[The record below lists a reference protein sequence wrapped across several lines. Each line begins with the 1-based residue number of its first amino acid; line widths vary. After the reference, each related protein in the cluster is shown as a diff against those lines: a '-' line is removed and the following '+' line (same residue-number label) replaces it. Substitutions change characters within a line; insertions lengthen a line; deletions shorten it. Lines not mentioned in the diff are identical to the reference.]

1 VTVRSFGEMSEW
13 FKEHAWKACVGVTP
27 PWVRIPLSPLKRA
40 AAAEW
45 LWGAAQ
51 LEPENPARS
60 GRKQRY
66 WVNQCDAVSPGAYSI
81 HRLKYQVIA
90 RKFRPQ
96 LFDDVI
102 GQKPIIQTLQNAI
115 QMERIGHAYLFSGP
129 RGVGKT
135 TTARILAKG
144 LNCVKGP
151 TVTPCNECPSCQEIA
166 SGKSIDV
173 FEIDAASNTGVDNIR
188 ELRESAKYAAARNRY
203 KIFIIDEVHM
213 LSTSAFNALLKILE
227 EPPPHVVFIMA
238 TTERHKLPATILSRC
253 QQFVFRTISSAEIQ
267 AHLRQIADREGV
279 KIDDRGLA
287 YIVKAS
293 EGSMRDA
300 QSLLDQII
308 SFSGQEVV
316 DEDVRDVLGFIPS
329 EILDRT
335 LDALAERDSKA
346 LLENV
351 GIVIDQGLNVQQ
363 YVREFIGRI
372 RDLLVLKL
380 GLEGK
385 ILGSAEE
392 KRALASRADNFSEQ
406 DLIRFFDAL
415 LKIESE
421 LRWTSQPRFHLEVG
435 FVKLAKI
442 GRVRDI
448 EDVLRDIQ
456 HPKSDIR
463 IPTSPTPPPA
473 PKREDKKEQ
482 SAAQEFTFADIFTRR
497 VEDRSAAAAIYLQ
510 KSDRID
516 RTDNGVGVFF
526 SNNAALAMLQSK
538 EHKAVL
544 DAVASELVGKAVSVS
559 LIMKEQST
567 PNATPSVQ
575 SAKEE
580 PLTKKFLEVFRGD
593 LAQIK
598 PAKGE

>member
-1 VTVRSFGEMSEW
+1 M
-13 FKEHAWKACVGVTP
+13 
-27 PWVRIPLSPLKRA
+27 
-40 AAAEW
+40 
-45 LWGAAQ
+45 
-51 LEPENPARS
+51 
-60 GRKQRY
+60 
-66 WVNQCDAVSPGAYSI
+66 
-81 HRLKYQVIA
+81 HRMKYQVIA

-96 LFDDVI
+96 LFDDVV
-102 GQKPIIQTLQNAI
+102 GQKPIVQTLQNAI
-115 QMERIGHAYLFSGP
+115 QMNRIGHAYLFSGP

-151 TVTPCNECPSCQEIA
+151 TVTPCNECPSCLEIA

-253 QQFVFRTISSAEIQ
+253 QQFVFRTISPAEIQ
-267 AHLRQIADREGV
+267 THLRQISHREGV
-279 KIDDRGLA
+279 KIDDRALS

-351 GIVIDQGLNVQQ
+351 GIVIDQGLNIQQ

-372 RDLLVLKL
+372 RDLLILKL
-380 GLEGK
+380 GLEEK
-385 ILGSAEE
+385 IVGSVEE
-392 KRALASRADNFSEQ
+392 KRALGSRADKFSEQ

-415 LKIESE
+415 LRLESE

-442 GRVRDI
+442 GHVRDI

-456 HPKSDIR
+456 PPKSDIR
-463 IPTSPTPPPA
+463 IPTPPTPPPP
-473 PKREDKKEQ
+473 PKHEEKKE
-482 SAAQEFTFADIFTRR
+482 AAPAQEFTFADIFKRR
-497 VEDRSAAAAIYLQ
+497 VEDRSGAAAVYLQ
-510 KSDRID
+510 KADRIE
-516 RTDNGVGVFF
+516 RTDLGVSIFF
-526 SNNAALAMLQSK
+526 SNNAPLAMLQSK

-544 DAVASELVGKAVSVS
+544 DSIASELVGKPVSVS
-559 LIMKEQST
+559 LIMKEHST
-567 PNATPSVQ
+567 PSATPSVQ

>member
-1 VTVRSFGEMSEW
+1 M
-13 FKEHAWKACVGVTP
+13 
-27 PWVRIPLSPLKRA
+27 
-40 AAAEW
+40 
-45 LWGAAQ
+45 
-51 LEPENPARS
+51 
-60 GRKQRY
+60 
-66 WVNQCDAVSPGAYSI
+66 
-81 HRLKYQVIA
+81 KYQVIA

-96 LFDDVI
+96 LFDDVV

-115 QMERIGHAYLFSGP
+115 QMDRIGHAYLFSGP

-253 QQFVFRTISSAEIQ
+253 QQFVFRMISPAEIQ

-279 KIDDRGLA
+279 KIDDRALS

-308 SFSGQEVV
+308 SFSGQQVV
-316 DEDVRDVLGFIPS
+316 DEDVRDVLGFIPA

-335 LDALAERDSKA
+335 LDALVERDSKA

-351 GIVIDQGLNVQQ
+351 GIVIDQGLNIQQ

-372 RDLLVLKL
+372 RDLLILKL
-380 GLEGK
+380 GLQEK
-385 ILGSAEE
+385 IVGSIEE
-392 KRALASRADNFSEQ
+392 KRALASRADKFSEQ
-406 DLIRFFDAL
+406 DLIRFFDTL
-415 LKIESE
+415 LRLESE

-442 GRVRDI
+442 GHVRDI

-456 HPKSDIR
+456 NPNSEIR
-463 IPTSPTPPPA
+463 IPKSPAPSSSPLPPP
-473 PKREDKKEQ
+473 PKREEKREPAD
-482 SAAQEFTFADIFTRR
+482 SQEFTFADIFTRR
-497 VEDRSAAAAIYLQ
+497 VEDRSGAAAVYLQ
-510 KSDRID
+510 KADRIE
-516 RTDNGVGVFF
+516 RTDSGVSVFL
-526 SNNAALAMLQSK
+526 SNNAAFAMLQSR
-538 EHKAVL
+538 EHKSVL
-544 DAVASELVGKAVSVS
+544 DAVASEVVGKAVSVS
-559 LIMKEQST
+559 LIMKEPST
-567 PNATPSVQ
+567 PSATPSVQ

>member
-1 VTVRSFGEMSEW
+1 M
-13 FKEHAWKACVGVTP
+13 
-27 PWVRIPLSPLKRA
+27 
-40 AAAEW
+40 
-45 LWGAAQ
+45 
-51 LEPENPARS
+51 
-60 GRKQRY
+60 
-66 WVNQCDAVSPGAYSI
+66 
-81 HRLKYQVIA
+81 KYQVIA

-96 LFDDVI
+96 VFDDVV
-102 GQKPIIQTLQNAI
+102 GQKPIVQTLQNAI
-115 QMERIGHAYLFSGP
+115 QMNRVGHAYLFSGP

-151 TVTPCNECPSCQEIA
+151 TITPCNECPSCQEIA
-166 SGKSIDV
+166 LGKSIDV

-253 QQFVFRTISSAEIQ
+253 QQFVFRTISAAEIQ
-267 AHLRQIADREGV
+267 AHLRQIAGREGV
-279 KIDDRGLA
+279 KIDDRALS

-346 LLENV
+346 MLENV
-351 GIVIDQGLNVQQ
+351 GIVIDQGLNIQQ

-380 GLEGK
+380 GLEEK
-385 ILGSAEE
+385 IVGSIDD
-392 KRALASRADNFSEQ
+392 KRALRSRADKFSEQ
-406 DLIRFFDAL
+406 DLIRFFDTL
-415 LKIESE
+415 LRLESE

-442 GRVRDI
+442 GHVRDI
-448 EDVLRDIQ
+448 EEVLRDIQ
-456 HPKSDIR
+456 GGVPADPRSEIGIAKS
-463 IPTSPTPPPA
+463 PPA
-473 PKREDKKEQ
+473 PAVPTKRQEKNEQ
-482 SAAQEFTFADIFTRR
+482 PASQEFTFGDIFTRR

-510 KSDRID
+510 KADRIE
-516 RTDNGVGVFF
+516 RADNGVSVFV

-538 EHKAVL
+538 EHKTVL
-544 DAVASELVGKAVSVS
+544 DAIATELVGKAVSVS
-559 LIMKEQST
+559 LIMKEQPTPST
-567 PNATPSVQ
+567 TPSVQ